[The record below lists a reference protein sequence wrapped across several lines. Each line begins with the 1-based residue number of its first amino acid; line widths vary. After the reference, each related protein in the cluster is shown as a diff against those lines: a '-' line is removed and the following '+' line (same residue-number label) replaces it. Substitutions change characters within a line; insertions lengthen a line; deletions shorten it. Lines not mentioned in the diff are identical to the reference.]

1 MNQIIMKINV
11 GKVKAKW
18 MKGRVNT
25 AVICNSIEYNKYYQR
40 TLTSL
45 TDDRKLYSYR
55 IIHLLPEKGRSMT
68 ELNEVKWKLD
78 GSLKA
83 F

>member
-1 MNQIIMKINV
+1 MNE
-11 GKVKAKW
+11 GAAALW
-18 MKGRVNT
+18 L
-25 AVICNSIEYNKYYQR
+25 ICNSIEYNQYYQQWR
-40 TLTSL
+40 ESNQAA
-45 TDDRKLYSYR
+45 DDRNLYSYR

-68 ELNEVKWKLD
+68 ELNEVKRKFD